1 LLFNKMEISKSGTL
15 FIFDWDDTLMC
26 TTFMDAMKID
36 LQSKMES
43 ISELWTDLDKLSSS
57 VLNILTTAMSLG
69 KVVIIT
75 NAEEKWVEYSAQKFM
90 PELIPILRLIRI
102 ISARTEYEKKYPG
115 KYILWKFHA
124 MSLVVNESIKNVLSI
139 GDSIVERESVML
151 IDATTSHDLYRKSI
165 KLADKPSIVN
175 LHKQLELLNL
185 NIKQLTGLEKNLDL
199 QLKVEEIKSSEK

>member
-1 LLFNKMEISKSGTL
+1 MGEISKSGTL

-43 ISELWTDLDKLSSS
+43 ISELWIDLDKLSSS
-57 VLNILTTAMSLG
+57 ALNILTTAMSLG

-90 PELIPILRLIRI
+90 PELIPILRQIRI

-124 MSLVVNESIKNVLSI
+124 MSSVVNESIKNILSI

-151 IDATTSHDLYRKSI
+151 IADTTSHDLYRKSI
-165 KLADKPSIVN
+165 KLADKPTIVN

-185 NIKQLTGLEKNLDL
+185 NIKQLTGLRKHLDL